1 MTLGAPQGSRQGHS
15 LWFFPR
21 GKCQRGCWSLGSQ
34 TISWSLWKDKTSRF
48 WLKWWIQAFR
58 EVRHGH
64 EEKLLHR
71 WQYLFKAAAV
81 VGTKRIYYRMPRLI
95 IDGSEIQWKNQLTY
109 LGVELDRQLWFGT
122 HIHKVVLKAFGTA
135 GYLARLMQ
143 SLGVPKALIRR
154 LNKQNSLQSQI
165 LYIAPVWTKALEE
178 RLTRE
183 TWNELICLPHQESIL
198 DDRRK
203 EQALLDLKRQARDR
217 LHKKLRHKWDQ
228 DTAGRWA

>member
-1 MTLGAPQGSRQGHS
+1 MPEGVQIIWVRRRYLDHC
-15 LWFFPR
+15 
-21 GKCQRGCWSLGSQ
+21 GKIKRADSGWNDTSIQRGQ
-34 TISWSLWKDKTSRF
+34 TWPWGKTT
-48 WLKWWIQAFR
+48 
-58 EVRHGH
+58 V
-64 EEKLLHR
+64 LHR
-71 WQYLFKAAAV
+71 WQYLPKAAAV

-122 HIHKVVLKAFGTA
+122 HIHKVALKAFGTA
-135 GYLARLMQ
+135 GYLSRLMQ

-154 LNKQNSLQSQI
+154 LNKQTSLQSQI

-198 DDRRK
+198 DDRRR

-217 LHKKLRHKWDQ
+217 LHKKLQHKWDQ